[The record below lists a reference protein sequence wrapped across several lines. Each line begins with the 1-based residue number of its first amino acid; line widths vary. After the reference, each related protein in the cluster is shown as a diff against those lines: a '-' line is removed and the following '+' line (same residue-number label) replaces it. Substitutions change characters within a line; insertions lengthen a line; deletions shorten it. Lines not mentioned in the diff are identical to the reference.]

1 MCDLKI
7 KTVFK
12 KNHLTQ
18 LSLACLIL
26 VIGWKKNIFPTFLEL
41 RKWCQEFFGSRMCA
55 LLRKTGIE
63 CFFS

>member
-7 KTVFK
+7 KTVL
-12 KNHLTQ
+12 KNSSNSAFSSMTDPRNRLE
-18 LSLACLIL
+18 
-26 VIGWKKNIFPTFLEL
+26 KNIFPTFLEL
-41 RKWCQEFFGSRMCA
+41 QKWCQEFFGSRMCA